1 MAETEKVSVIEMVMD
16 KDNKCYHIYGVIDG
30 LPATVESLGFVM
42 HVAADRITVEK
53 NPKQGMSHDLILP
66 AHLRDGRVW
75 IGTPQQEDAVRAR
88 IQEIDE
94 ERLVIENAHG
104 GVLPQEADDALA
116 LAERSVSRNPLRR
129 LLREFEEV
137 SR

>member
-1 MAETEKVSVIEMVMD
+1 MKNHELLERGIIFAITKVSLE
-16 KDNKCYHIYGVIDG
+16 GAA
-30 LPATVESLGFVM
+30 LPATVESLGFVV

-94 ERLVIENAHG
+94 ERQIIANSHDG
-104 GVLPQEADDALA
+104 GVPQEADDALA

-129 LLREFEEV
+129 LLREKGAFQ
-137 SR
+137 